1 MKTLKLL
8 RLGAGER
15 LERLLCRA
23 LAGVPAEAAA
33 LTDAECGLDGSR
45 ILFALHI
52 DEYGAEESLHT
63 LLRSLRRSPGALRG
77 SVCGGNAISNM
88 MAKNLEG
95 VDFVVANTAAQ
106 ALALAVSLA
115 GGLLPGK
122 PLVEGTG
129 SLYNQHIAAKNL
141 GISLEEAY
149 FTRAADLVRRVLM
162 FEPPKFAAPRLLMLH
177 ASGNRQSNTVWM
189 GREVLRRLPEPFR
202 SREISL
208 QNGTIFDCR
217 GCSYDACLHFA
228 EQNRCFYGGAI
239 TEEVLP
245 AVQESDAL
253 LLLCPNFND
262 AVSANITAFFNR
274 LTNLL
279 VLRDLSEKY
288 VFAIVVSGYS
298 GSDLVARQILGAMSM
313 NKGAILPPQF
323 CLMQTANDPGSAQKS
338 EGIAGRLDT
347 FAAHIARTLL
357 P

>member
-23 LAGVPAEAAA
+23 LAGVPAEAAT

-77 SVCGGNAISNM
+77 SVCGIV
-88 MAKNLEG
+88 
-95 VDFVVANTAAQ
+95 VDGDGELYTKAAAQ

-141 GISLEEAY
+141 GVSLEEAY

-245 AVQESDAL
+245 AVKESDAL

>member
-15 LERLLCRA
+15 LERLLHWA
-23 LAGVPAEAAA
+23 LEGIPAETVSPADVEGGLAGAR
-33 LTDAECGLDGSR
+33 L
-45 ILFALHI
+45 LFALHI
-52 DEYGAEESLHT
+52 DEYGAGESLHT
-63 LLRSLRRSPGALRG
+63 LLRILRRAPGALRG
-77 SVCGGNAISNM
+77 SVCGIV
-88 MAKNLEG
+88 
-95 VDFVVANTAAQ
+95 VDGDGELYTKAAAQ

-129 SLYNQHIAAKNL
+129 SLYNQHITAKNL
-141 GISLEEAY
+141 GVSLEEAY
-149 FTRAADLVRRVLM
+149 FTRAAGLVRRVLA
-162 FEPPKFAAPRLLMLH
+162 FEPPKFSAPRLLMLH

-189 GREVLRRLPEPFR
+189 GREVLRRLPEPFL

-245 AVQESDAL
+245 AVQDSDAL

-298 GSDLVARQILGAMSM
+298 GSDLVARQILGAMCM

-323 CLMQTANDPGSAQKS
+323 CLMQTANDPGGAQESA
-338 EGIAGRLDT
+338 GIGNRLDA
-347 FAAHIARTLL
+347 FATHIAQTLL
-357 P
+357 L

>member
-1 MKTLKLL
+1 MKVWDLHCDTLYEL
-8 RLGAGER
+8 RRAEKAGAPKSF
-15 LERLLCRA
+15 LHN
-23 LAGVPAEAAA
+23 
-33 LTDAECGLDGSR
+33 D
-45 ILFALHI
+45 LHI
-52 DEYGAEESLHT
+52 DLEKLQQGDY
-63 LLRSLRRSPGALRG
+63 LLQCFAAYVDLADPAPGA
-77 SVCGGNAISNM
+77 
-88 MAKNLEG
+88 
-95 VDFVVANTAAQ
+95 D
-106 ALALAVSLA
+106 
-115 GGLLPGK
+115 
-122 PLVEGTG
+122 PLV
-129 SLYNQHIAAKNL
+129 SV
-141 GISLEEAY
+141 LEEIDIFKRLMAAY
-149 FTRAADLVRRVLM
+149 PEKIAPVYTAADLERNRA
-162 FEPPKFAAPRLLMLH
+162 EGKFSAML
-177 ASGNRQSNTVWM
+177 TVEE
-189 GREVLRRLPEPFR
+189 GGCCKGSLGVLRRLPEPFR

-347 FAAHIARTLL
+347 FAAHIAQTLL

>member
-1 MKTLKLL
+1 MIDVLMPAAAP
-8 RLGAGER
+8 RLT
-15 LERLLCRA
+15 RA
-23 LAGVPAEAAA
+23 LEFA
-33 LTDAECGLDGSR
+33 LQGLPHRFLSEGDCLQNRR
-45 ILFALHI
+45 ILFALHT
-52 DEYGAEESLHT
+52 DAGGMDAPTLA
-63 LLRSLRRSPGALRG
+63 LLRRLRLEPEALRG
-77 SVCGGNAISNM
+77 SLGAVLLDGDGELYTKQLAQELVFS
-88 MAKNLEG
+88 
-95 VDFVVANTAAQ
+95 ANG
-106 ALALAVSLA
+106 A
-115 GGLLPGK
+115 GCAFPGK

-129 SLYNQHIAAKNL
+129 SLYNQHILAQQRGL
-141 GISLEEAY
+141 SLEQTY
-149 FTRAADLVRRVLM
+149 FARARELAQRLDG
-162 FEPPKFAAPRLLMLH
+162 FTPPRFPRPRLLVLH
-177 ASGNRQSNTVWM
+177 SSESGRSSTLWM
-189 GREVLRRLPEPFR
+189 GREICRKLSDCCEIQ
-202 SREISL
+202 EISL
-208 QNGTIFDCR
+208 QNGTIHDCR

-347 FAAHIARTLL
+347 FAAHIAQTLL

>member
-23 LAGVPAEAAA
+23 LAGVPTEAAA

-77 SVCGGNAISNM
+77 SDCGIV
-88 MAKNLEG
+88 
-95 VDFVVANTAAQ
+95 VDGDGELYTKAAAQ

-141 GISLEEAY
+141 GVSLEEAY

-338 EGIAGRLDT
+338 DGIAGRLDT